1 STLSQRHKGKTSSF
15 KAKVIGQKKLSLQQE
30 LELVQYIRDL
40 TERGL
45 PPTREIIQNFT
56 SAVAYKD
63 VSESWVTRFIN
74 NYKDQ
79 LTAKRTTGMDRVR
92 HQADSEDKY
101 NLYFDLLHSKID
113 KYQVE
118 PRHMYNMDEK
128 GFLISVTSRS
138 KRVFSKYLW
147 QQGRVTAS

>member
-1 STLSQRHKGKTSSF
+1 MSAIEDAIAAIKLRKSGDDFTYTEVVNQFNVDQSTFSQRHKGKTSSF
-15 KAKVIGQKKLSLQQE
+15 KAKKKLNLQQE

-45 PPTREIIQNFT
+45 PPTREMIQNFA

-63 VSESWVTRFIN
+63 ISKSWVTQFIN

-79 LTAKRTTGMDRVR
+79 LTAKWITGMDRVR

-101 NLYFDLLHSKID
+101 NLYFDLLHSK
-113 KYQVE
+113 
-118 PRHMYNMDEK
+118 
-128 GFLISVTSRS
+128 
-138 KRVFSKYLW
+138 
-147 QQGRVTAS
+147 